1 MTPASNA
8 IKLYFAGNRNKNT
21 DVVLGTNDPTKFNLN
36 HESLELAA
44 HATENKLI
52 AQEKTGTGV
61 AGVEADENAPVEYY
75 NLNGVQVKADSM
87 TPGVYV
93 RRQGK
98 NVIKVMVK

>member
-1 MTPASNA
+1 M
-8 IKLYFAGNRNKNT
+8 
-21 DVVLGTNDPTKFNLN
+21 GTNDPTKFNLN

-52 AQEKTGTGV
+52 AKEKTGTGI

-98 NVIKVMVK
+98 NVTKVMVK